1 MIEIFLVIIATGAIA
16 SLARGR
22 GGKPVLWG
30 AIAVVGYIVTELG
43 TGLVI
48 YALTQDKTP
57 SMVPL
62 LAGWLW
68 MGAVALFLRFGLGSH
83 LAQPDTDWFCANCKT
98 MNKKSAVMCEA
109 CKQTWESQQKTAA
122 ASAQ

>member
-1 MIEIFLVIIATGAIA
+1 MIEIIVVIIATGAIA

-30 AIAVVGYIVTELG
+30 ALAVVGYIVTELG
-43 TGLVI
+43 TAVVI
-48 YALTQDKTP
+48 YALTKDKTP

-62 LAGWLW
+62 FAGWAW

-83 LAQPDTDWFCANCKT
+83 LAQPDTDWFCSNCKT

-109 CKQTWESQQKTAA
+109 CKETWESQQKAVA